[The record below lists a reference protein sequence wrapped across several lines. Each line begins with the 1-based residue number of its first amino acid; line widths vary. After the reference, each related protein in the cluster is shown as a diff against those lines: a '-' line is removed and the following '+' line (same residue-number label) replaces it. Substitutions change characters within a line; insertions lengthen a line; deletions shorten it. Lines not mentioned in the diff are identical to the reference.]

1 MTDEEDTDY
10 LLPEGV
16 EDAVATTEPKLTML
30 DPASRAILL
39 NTIYEYGYI
48 DDKETGAIT
57 KVIKKTKY
65 PELEKALSY
74 AGSHLNSVMYY
85 TWSHGMAEIL
95 YWEGLFY
102 DPLSLYYDDD
112 AEALRVL
119 DALNLIL
126 RRSIKGGSIGGSH
139 QDYNIKM
146 AGGHRIYEVKKSEQQ
161 H

>member
-1 MTDEEDTDY
+1 LSDEEGF

-16 EDAVATTEPKLTML
+16 EDAMPTTEPKLTQL

-48 DDKETGAIT
+48 DDKETGSINKIIRST
-57 KVIKKTKY
+57 RY

-74 AGSHLNSVMYY
+74 AGSHLNSVMNY

-102 DPLSLYYDDD
+102 DPLGLYYDDNP
-112 AEALRVL
+112 EALRVL

-139 QDYNIKM
+139 QNYNVKM
-146 AGGHRIYEVKKSEQQ
+146 AGAHRTYEMKKSE
-161 H
+161 